1 MFDEE
6 GLLIT
11 GEAFCEKKFLS
22 NNTKLLITVKKIS
35 FTYVYLFA

>member
-1 MFDEE
+1 MEVFDEE

-22 NNTKLLITVKKIS
+22 NNTKLLIEVEKIS
-35 FTYVYLFA
+35 FRYL